1 MKRSLS
7 DSFAVNR
14 DATYVAYAMRYYP
27 MRPSYS
33 DGVWLRRDDE
43 KRGNA
48 LLLEESRRRGD
59 DGRFRSPLVA
69 RPLIIEYDE
78 LMRI

>member
-27 MRPSYS
+27 MRCSYS
-33 DGVWLRRDDE
+33 DGVWVRRDDE
-43 KRGNA
+43 IRDIES
-48 LLLEESRRRGD
+48 LLDHLLEKTLRG
-59 DGRFRSPLVA
+59 R
-69 RPLIIEYDE
+69 
-78 LMRI
+78 